1 MTEMTYRQAAA
12 RAIAEEMARDSRVV
26 LLGEDVAAAGGVFKA
41 TEGLLA
47 TFGPERVRDTPISEQ
62 AIIGAAIGASLNGL
76 RPVAELMFADF
87 AAVAFDQIANQ
98 LAKYRY
104 MTGGQVKVPVTIR
117 LVGGAG
123 LGFGAQHSQATENWF
138 LNIPGLQIAT
148 PGTPADLVGVLK
160 TAIRCDDPVLVF
172 EHKALYALKGDVPD
186 GEVLI
191 PLGSAAVVIEGTDL
205 TILATQLM
213 RQRAQKAAE
222 ALKARDVSVELIDPR
237 SLVPFDF
244 ETVKRSV
251 KKTGRVL
258 VVQESPFAGSW
269 AATTVGQV
277 VAECFDWLEAA
288 PTVVCAPKTP
298 IPFAETLERRWIPAE
313 QDIVEAAMQLLAGKR
328 AAMAT

>member
-12 RAIAEEMARDSRVV
+12 RAIAEEMARDQRVV

-41 TEGLLA
+41 TEGLLE

-62 AIIGAAIGASLNGL
+62 AIIGAAIGASMSGL

-87 AAVAFDQIANQ
+87 AGVAFDQIANQ

-104 MTGGQVKVPVTIR
+104 MTGGQVKVPLTIR

-123 LGFGAQHSQATENWF
+123 IGFGAQHSQATENWF
-138 LNIPGLQIAT
+138 LNIPGLQIAV
-148 PGTPADLVGVLK
+148 PGTPADLVGLLK
-160 TAIRCDDPVLVF
+160 TAIRSDDPVLVF
-172 EHKALYALKGDVPD
+172 EHKALYTLKGDVPE
-186 GEVLI
+186 GEVLV
-191 PLGSAAVVIEGTDL
+191 PLGSATIVTEGNDL
-205 TILATQLM
+205 TILATQVM

-222 ALKARDVSVELIDPR
+222 TLKARNVSVELIDPR

-244 ETVKRSV
+244 DTVQRSV
-251 KKTGRVL
+251 KKTGRIL

-269 AATTVGQV
+269 AATVVGQLV
-277 VAECFDWLEAA
+277 TECFDWLDAA
-288 PTVVCAPKTP
+288 PAVVCAPNTP
-298 IPFAETLERRWIPAE
+298 IPFAESLERRWIPAE
-313 QDIVEAAMQLLAGKR
+313 QDIHEAAMQLLAGDR

>member
-47 TFGPERVRDTPISEQ
+47 TFGPQRVRDTPISEQ
-62 AIIGAAIGASLNGL
+62 AIIGAAIGASINGL

-160 TAIRCDDPVLVF
+160 TAIRSDDPVLVF

-186 GEVLI
+186 GEVLV
-191 PLGSAAVVIEGTDL
+191 PLGSAAIVTEGNDL
-205 TILATQLM
+205 TILATQVM
-213 RQRAQKAAE
+213 RQRAQKAVE
-222 ALKARDVSVELIDPR
+222 TLKARDVSVELIDPR

-244 ETVKRSV
+244 GTVKRSV
-251 KKTGRVL
+251 KKTRRIL
-258 VVQESPFAGSW
+258 IVQESPFAGSW
-269 AATTVGQV
+269 AATIVGRLV
-277 VAECFDWLEAA
+277 TECFGWLDAA
-288 PTVVCAPKTP
+288 PVVVSAPNTP
-298 IPFAETLERRWIPAE
+298 IPFAESLERRWIPRE
-313 QDIVEAAMQLLAGKR
+313 QDILEAATQLLGSER